1 MNQLPNFKNQAAD
14 KRLAKPELLNHMK
27 PKALLL
33 PVIIVCLATNFSASA
48 QPLKAR
54 IKIDAE
60 RVIGNIDS
68 LLYGNFTEHLGR
80 CIYGGIYDPKSSQAN
95 KDGFRKDV
103 IDATKNMS
111 VSIVRW
117 PGGNF
122 VSGYHWMDGIG
133 PVENRPKKKDLA
145 WGDIESNIVG
155 TDEFI
160 KFARAANTQPY
171 ICVNMGTGTIEE
183 ARNWVEYCNAPTGFY
198 YSDLRAKNG
207 HAEPY
212 KIKYW
217 GLGNEVDGPWQMGH
231 LNAEDYSKKA
241 LEAAKLMKWSDN
253 SIKLIASGSSNYG
266 SGSDWQMWN
275 RTVVNSLFDYI
286 DYISLHHYAGNRDKD
301 HNRFMAS
308 MQMVDNVID
317 ITRGLIKEA
326 QQKRR
331 SRRPIYIA
339 FDEYNVWYRA
349 GNEQKLEERYNLQ
362 DALMVAAY
370 LNTFVR
376 NADIVKMANLAQL
389 VNVIA
394 PMMVTND
401 KLWMQT
407 TYYPLMLFAKNCY
420 GQSLQSFIDCEKYDA
435 GDYKNVPYLDVSS
448 VYNAQKKELIINVV
462 NRHQD
467 KAIQTSVQNQF
478 GVLGT
483 KAKAYEVNSTGLTD
497 ENTVSE
503 QKVKIKEIDVKA
515 GDNKIEYSFP
525 AHSFTQIIIPLEK

>member
-1 MNQLPNFKNQAAD
+1 MRIKTLKLLTTVAASFT
-14 KRLAKPELLNHMK
+14 LGLGAY
-27 PKALLL
+27 
-33 PVIIVCLATNFSASA
+33 A
-48 QPLKAR
+48 QPIKAR

-80 CIYGGIYDPKSSQAN
+80 CIYGGIYDPKSAQAN
-95 KDGFRKDV
+95 ANGFRKDV
-103 IDATKNMS
+103 IDATKNMG

-155 TDEFI
+155 TDEFL

-171 ICVNMGTGTIEE
+171 VCVNMGTGTIEE
-183 ARNWVEYCNAPTGFY
+183 ARNWVEYCNAPTGYY

-207 HAEPY
+207 NPEPY
-212 KIKYW
+212 RVKYW

-241 LEAAKLMKWSDN
+241 LEAAKLMKWSDSN
-253 SIKLIASGSSNYG
+253 IKLIASGSSHYG
-266 SGSDWQMWN
+266 ADWQLWN
-275 RTVVNSLFDYI
+275 RTVINSLFDYI

-301 HNRFMAS
+301 HYRFMAS
-308 MQMVDNVID
+308 MQMVENVID
-317 ITRGLIKEA
+317 ITRGTIKEA
-326 QQKRR
+326 QQKKR
-331 SRRPIYIA
+331 SRKPVYIA
-339 FDEYNVWYRA
+339 FDEYNVWYRT
-349 GNEQKLEERYNLQ
+349 GGEEKLEEHYNLQ
-362 DALMVAAY
+362 DALMVASY
-370 LNTFVR
+370 LNTFIR

-407 TYYPLMLFAKNCY
+407 TYYPLALFAKNCY
-420 GQSLQSFIDCEKYDA
+420 GQALQSFVDCEKYDA
-435 GDYKNVPYLDVSS
+435 GDYKGISYLDVST
-448 VYNAQKKELIINVV
+448 VYNPQTKELIINAV

-467 KAIQTSVQNQF
+467 KSIQATIQNQY
-478 GVLGT
+478 GKLGS
-483 KAKAYEVNSTGLTD
+483 KAKFYEVNSTNLSD
-497 ENTVSE
+497 ENTVAE
-503 QKVKIKEIDVKA
+503 QKVKTREGEVKA
-515 GDNKIEYSFP
+515 TNNNLDYTFP
-525 AHSFTQIIIPLEK
+525 AHSYTQIIIPLEK